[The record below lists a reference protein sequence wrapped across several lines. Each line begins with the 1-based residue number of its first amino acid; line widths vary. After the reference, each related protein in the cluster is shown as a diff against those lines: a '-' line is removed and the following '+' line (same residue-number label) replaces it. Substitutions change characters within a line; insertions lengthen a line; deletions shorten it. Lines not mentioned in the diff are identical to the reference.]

1 MDYSPPGSSIHGI
14 LQKRKLELVALP
26 SSRGS
31 SQSRDP
37 TQVSCIPGKFL
48 RAPEPPGTPQ
58 NTHIMDYYSAFKMK
72 EILTEAL
79 SGMKFEDIVL
89 SEKNPT
95 QKDKY
100 CIILLI

>member
-1 MDYSPPGSSIHGI
+1 
-14 LQKRKLELVALP
+14 
-26 SSRGS
+26 
-31 SQSRDP
+31 
-37 TQVSCIPGKFL
+37 
-48 RAPEPPGTPQ
+48 
-58 NTHIMDYYSAFKMK
+58 MK

-100 CIILLI
+100 CIILLIWSN